1 MNAKDIVKANLKLR
15 TSLAVNIPDG
25 TGMGGTSTTGNVC
38 HLLFTAQRGDLA
50 AQVPECY
57 QEDMKELIT
66 RFWVIIKLYGS
77 DHQIH
82 TAAYK
87 EFCLETEKFLLS
99 HFRNDD

>member
-1 MNAKDIVKANLKLR
+1 
-15 TSLAVNIPDG
+15 
-25 TGMGGTSTTGNVC
+25 
-38 HLLFTAQRGDLA
+38 
-50 AQVPECY
+50 
-57 QEDMKELIT
+57 MKELIT